1 MRFTVV
7 LRDAD
12 FDKSAHAKVRGH
24 YSIKQVKS
32 LAANA
37 FSLSADS
44 MVRALMWTACDPRGF
59 VAVPVCLTRVEGAS
73 CSARG
78 IEARQ
83 LVSRRVGR
91 SSEAIRS
98 WHS

>member
-44 MVRALMWTACDPRGF
+44 MVRVPMWTFLWP
-59 VAVPVCLTRVEGAS
+59 TRVCGCAS
-73 CSARG
+73 
-78 IEARQ
+78 
-83 LVSRRVGR
+83 VSDSGGGCFVF
-91 SSEAIRS
+91 SE
-98 WHS
+98 WH